1 MAQSR
6 TRELIAS
13 VLFLLMSV
21 SWGAAQAA
29 RWPHTLTN
37 AGGQITLYQPQVDDW
52 QNFKV
57 VDARI
62 AFAVTPTGGKEQV
75 GVATVSMQSSVNMDT
90 HTAVL
95 TNPQINSLYFPSL
108 DPAATA
114 QMNQLVRSF
123 LNPAAT
129 MTISVDQIAASLK
142 KKKPAT
148 TVAVNNDPPTIFV
161 SFKPAILLMINGS
174 PVLAPVGNSGIQAV
188 VNANWPLFQDQ
199 STSTYYLFDGKGWL
213 QGPNF
218 QNFSPAPTLPP
229 NMSQVSQSPNWS
241 DLAQFIPPPP
251 GSAASFPAVYYS
263 STPAEIIVFNGAPQW
278 TPIPGT
284 QLSYPANSDSTI
296 FKYTA
301 TGAFYFLTSGRWFT
315 TTHPV
320 MGTWTFATN
329 SLPADFSHIPSDS
342 PAGKVLAFVPGTPEA
357 EDAVLMAQIPTTE
370 TVNAAQAASEVK
382 VSYAG
387 EPQFTPI
394 QGTSMQY
401 ATNTPNRVIM
411 VGTEYY
417 LCYQG
422 VWFVSGTASGP
433 WQVAQT
439 VPQVI
444 YTIPPS
450 SPVYNVTYVT
460 QVPASN
466 GYVTASYTAGYVGTF
481 IAGAAVGAILADG
494 TGYYYPPYAYHG
506 YYYPYACTYG
516 YHTAYNPYTGAYGY
530 GGSAYGPYGS
540 AHWGES
546 YNPNTG
552 TYARGATESTA
563 YGSRT
568 QAEAYNPYTGASAA
582 TRQGSNAYGSWGQSV
597 YNKNGETAYSQ
608 HESGAYGSEGT
619 VQTSTGGKAA
629 GTSTAYGNTAVGK
642 SSSGNMYA
650 DHNGNVYQNTGSGW
664 QKYDNGSW
672 NNVNTSSAQQQA
684 QHDQQTYNQNHPTS
698 TTSNNS
704 NYQQQAQQHEQTY
717 NQQHPTSTTSSSSDQ
732 QRAQSYDQQHPSSTS
747 SYSHPSGSSED
758 LNQDAQNRSRG
769 DTQSQ
774 RFSDYQHSASSGSRF
789 GGGGDRWG
797 GGAAAGH
804 GWRR

>member
-1 MAQSR
+1 
-6 TRELIAS
+6 
-13 VLFLLMSV
+13 
-21 SWGAAQAA
+21 
-29 RWPHTLTN
+29 
-37 AGGQITLYQPQVDDW
+37 
-52 QNFKV
+52 
-57 VDARI
+57 
-62 AFAVTPTGGKEQV
+62 
-75 GVATVSMQSSVNMDT
+75 
-90 HTAVL
+90 
-95 TNPQINSLYFPSL
+95 
-108 DPAATA
+108 
-114 QMNQLVRSF
+114 
-123 LNPAAT
+123 
-129 MTISVDQIAASLK
+129 
-142 KKKPAT
+142 
-148 TVAVNNDPPTIFV
+148 
-161 SFKPAILLMINGS
+161 
-174 PVLAPVGNSGIQAV
+174 
-188 VNANWPLFQDQ
+188 
-199 STSTYYLFDGKGWL
+199 
-213 QGPNF
+213 
-218 QNFSPAPTLPP
+218 
-229 NMSQVSQSPNWS
+229 VSQSPNWS

-329 SLPADFSHIPSDS
+329 GLPPDFAQIPPDN

-717 NQQHPTSTTSSSSDQ
+717 NQQHPTSTTSTSSDQ

>member
-1 MAQSR
+1 MHPQSR
-6 TRELIAS
+6 ARKLVAS
-13 VLFLLMSV
+13 VLFLLMSGC
-21 SWGAAQAA
+21 WGAAQTPS
-29 RWPHTLTN
+29 WPHTITN
-37 AGGQITLYQPQVDDW
+37 AQGQITLYQPQVDDW
-52 QNFKV
+52 KNFQV

-75 GVATVSMQSSVNMDT
+75 GVATVQMQTSVNMDT
-90 HTAVL
+90 HTVVL
-95 TNPQINSLYFPSL
+95 TNPQITSLYFPSL
-108 DPAATA
+108 SAAATP
-114 QMNQLVRSF
+114 QMDQLVRSF
-123 LNPAAT
+123 LNPSARL
-129 MTISVDQIAASLK
+129 TISVDRIAASLK

-148 TVAVNNDPPTIFV
+148 TVNVNNDPPTIFV
-161 SFKPAILLMINGS
+161 SFKPAILLMVNGS
-174 PVLAPVGNSGIQAV
+174 PVLAPVGSTSIKAI

-218 QNFSPAPTLPP
+218 QNWSAAGTLPP
-229 NMSQVSQSPNWS
+229 QMSQVTQSPNWS

-251 GSAASFPAVYYS
+251 GSTAMVPAVYYS
-263 STPAEIIVFNGAPQW
+263 STPAEVIVFNGTPQW
-278 TPIPGT
+278 VPIPGT
-284 QLSYPANSDSTI
+284 QLNYPSNSDSTVI
-296 FKYTA
+296 KDTA
-301 TGAFYFLTSGRWFT
+301 TGGFYFLTSGRWFT

-329 SLPADFSHIPSDS
+329 TLPPDFSKIPPDS

-357 EDAVLMAQIPTTE
+357 EDAVLLAQIPTTV
-370 TVNAAQAASEVK
+370 TVNAAQAASQVK

-387 EPQFTPI
+387 QPQFVPI
-394 QGTSMQY
+394 QGTTMSY
-401 ATNTPNRVIM
+401 ATNTPNRVIL
-411 VGTEYY
+411 VDSQYY

-422 VWFVSGTASGP
+422 VWFVGGTASGP
-433 WQVAQT
+433 WTVAQT
-439 VPQVI
+439 VPSVI

-460 QVPASN
+460 QEPASN
-466 GYVTASYTAGYVGTF
+466 GNVTASYTAGYLGTF
-481 IAGAAVGAILADG
+481 IAGAAIGAICADG
-494 TGYYYPPYAYHG
+494 TGYYYPPYAYGG
-506 YYYPYACTYG
+506 YYYPYASTYG

-552 TYARGATESTA
+552 TYAAGATESTA

-629 GTSTAYGNTAVGK
+629 ATSTAYGNTAVGK
-642 SSSGNMYA
+642 SSSGDMYA

-672 NNVNTSSAQQQA
+672 NDVNTASA
-684 QHDQQTYNQNHPTS
+684 
-698 TTSNNS
+698 
-704 NYQQQAQQHEQTY
+704 QQQAQQHEQTY
-717 NQQHPTSTTSSSSDQ
+717 NQEHPTSTTSNYSEQHPTSTTTNSANYQ
-732 QRAQSYDQQHPSSTS
+732 QRAQSYDQQHPSSE
-747 SYSHPSGSSED
+747 SYSHPSSSSYGD
-758 LNQDAQNRSRG
+758 LNQEAQDRSRG
-769 DTQSQ
+769 SMQSQ
-774 RFSDYQHSASSGSRF
+774 RFSDYQHSADSGGSHGRF
-789 GGGGDRWG
+789 GGGGGGWGGDRWG
-797 GGAAAGH
+797 GGDAAGRS
-804 GWRR
+804 WRR